1 VRASPR
7 SPRHAK
13 MATIMATKTVG
24 IRELKNAAPKLVQRV
39 ERGERFVITRHGRA
53 AAELAPVSGQR
64 PPAGRERL
72 REWQRERDAF
82 RRMAPRLAR
91 RLAGLFAAVHRG
103 RVIDS
108 DADPMVLFDRVAQAL
123 RGRTFFIGRVG
134 DPDAFVDMPGFEVE

>member
-1 VRASPR
+1 
-7 SPRHAK
+7 

-24 IRELKNAAPKLVQRV
+24 IRELKDAAPNLVQRV

-53 AAELAPVSGQR
+53 AAELVPVSGQR

-103 RVIDS
+103 RVVDS

-134 DPDAFVDMPGFEVE
+134 DPDAFVDMPGFEIE